1 MSGNIY
7 TLYKSHCENV
17 GKYRG
22 IEISGVVSSVE
33 ISKVESRA
41 TLLTLLDLVLH
52 EHRKKF
58 GTPYNQLNGKKALVH
73 LILMKHHWMPK
84 QINEMKFDELLLS
97 IQDELT
103 LDKISVTAQKFLDY
117 RDWRSQI
124 HHFDD
129 FDENE
134 WDPNLSALNRPGFP
148 GECFICELRLPDHR
162 FRWKHNKLFLLLPVG
177 YGPAF
182 PAIVDCYT
190 SPPT

>member
-7 TLYKSHCENV
+7 IRCTNPTVKMLESI
-17 GKYRG
+17 GG

-84 QINEMKFDELLLS
+84 QINERNGKRL
-97 IQDELT
+97 
-103 LDKISVTAQKFLDY
+103 
-117 RDWRSQI
+117 
-124 HHFDD
+124 
-129 FDENE
+129 
-134 WDPNLSALNRPGFP
+134 NLMNFFFQFRMNSHLIKNKRNRPEIF
-148 GECFICELRLPDHR
+148 RLSR
-162 FRWKHNKLFLLLPVG
+162 LEITNSSL
-177 YGPAF
+177 
-182 PAIVDCYT
+182 
-190 SPPT
+190 

>member
-84 QINEMKFDELLLS
+84 QINKMKFDELLLS

-103 LDKISVTAQKFLDY
+103 LDKISVASEHIALLQDAVDLEIATEEETSLLEAWKKY
-117 RDWRSQI
+117 RV
-124 HHFDD
+124 
-129 FDENE
+129 
-134 WDPNLSALNRPGFP
+134 LLNRVDTSTA
-148 GECFICELRLPDHR
+148 PDIE
-162 FRWKHNKLFLLLPVG
+162 W
-177 YGPAF
+177 
-182 PAIVDCYT
+182 PAIPVME
-190 SPPT
+190 

>member
-97 IQDELT
+97 IQWICPY
-103 LDKISVTAQKFLDY
+103 ISRHL
-117 RDWRSQI
+117 
-124 HHFDD
+124 
-129 FDENE
+129 
-134 WDPNLSALNRPGFP
+134 LSLNPLQARCRRYSR
-148 GECFICELRLPDHR
+148 GER
-162 FRWKHNKLFLLLPVG
+162 
-177 YGPAF
+177 
-182 PAIVDCYT
+182 
-190 SPPT
+190 